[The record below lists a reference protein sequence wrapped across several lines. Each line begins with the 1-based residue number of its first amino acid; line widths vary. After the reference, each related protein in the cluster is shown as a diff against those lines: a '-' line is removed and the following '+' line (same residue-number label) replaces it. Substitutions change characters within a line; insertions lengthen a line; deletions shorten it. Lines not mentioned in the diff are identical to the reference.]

1 MWPAGPTPGR
11 GQVRIRFAGPS
22 RQPLLLTQRFFG
34 QLSNLLVFGPTPR
47 SPGSRASVSV
57 SEESSMY
64 GRSYGNLRSRRYP
77 SPKDMLRNVTLS
89 ERFGQRPHGGH
100 LTRSYTPSDLLPVWR
115 TQTNAEVELR
125 AAAAQRL
132 KSVVR
137 SCLTPKPP
145 KTPPLSESRSQ
156 SPVNLRVLEDLALF
170 LRLRPRWAPEKDP
183 TLLGS
188 SIFWSIRVPS
198 HSRESK
204 SVRSR
209 RARRAG
215 SRRMSMVVI
224 RPLCSVRAAIA

>member
-1 MWPAGPTPGR
+1 MWPASPTPGR

-100 LTRSYTPSDLLPVWR
+100 LTRSYTPSDLLPVRWPGR
-115 TQTNAEVELR
+115 TPT
-125 AAAAQRL
+125 
-132 KSVVR
+132 
-137 SCLTPKPP
+137 
-145 KTPPLSESRSQ
+145 ESRATPVL
-156 SPVNLRVLEDLALF
+156 SPT
-170 LRLRPRWAPEKDP
+170 PRWIRIAAPLGIMRRDP
-183 TLLGS
+183 
-188 SIFWSIRVPS
+188 
-198 HSRESK
+198 
-204 SVRSR
+204 
-209 RARRAG
+209 
-215 SRRMSMVVI
+215 
-224 RPLCSVRAAIA
+224 